1 MDFCLHWGYTQ
12 THTQTYVLEMKT
24 ELYTMLVNR
33 NNYNKC
39 IIQDKKL

>member
-12 THTQTYVLEMKT
+12 THKMKT

-39 IIQDKKL
+39 IIQDNYKEQSSMF